1 MKKWIPIAL
10 ATVLLTGCGM
20 NKTNQQSNYLVASEL
35 LHHRFILQSVDGLA
49 VNARPGNVPNIE
61 FGEKM
66 HVSGAMCNRFFGQ
79 GQLENGVLT
88 VKNLASTRMMCADPQ
103 QNLWDQMIG
112 VILANGAKISLNDQ
126 QLTLSGG
133 DHQLV
138 YTLKDWVQ

>member
-1 MKKWIPIAL
+1 MKKWIPITLAAAL
-10 ATVLLTGCGM
+10 LAGCGM
-20 NKTNQQSNYLVASEL
+20 NQTPPQGKNVVDSDL
-35 LHHRFILQSVDGLA
+35 LHHNFVLQNVDGLA
-49 VNARPGNVPNIE
+49 VNAKQGSGPNIE

-88 VKNLASTRMMCADPQ
+88 VKNLASTRMMCADAQ
-103 QNLWDQMIG
+103 LNQWDQTIG
-112 VILANGAKISLNDQ
+112 TLLANGAKVSLNGQ
-126 QLTLSGG
+126 QLTLTGS